1 MTEWAERLDGVDV
14 VLAGVAV
21 VLSAVVV
28 IPEAVRMAEVDLNP
42 TVVIVATEVVLSAGV
57 SRLGQQR
64 RGMKWEEGSC
74 NKNHGLSI
82 IERPRS

>member
-1 MTEWAERLDGVDV
+1 MGRDGSS
-14 VLAGVAV
+14 GRGTGRGR
-21 VLSAVVV
+21 
-28 IPEAVRMAEVDLNP
+28 IPEAVRMAEADLNP

-57 SRLGQQR
+57 SRLATT
-64 RGMKWEEGSC
+64 KWEEGSC